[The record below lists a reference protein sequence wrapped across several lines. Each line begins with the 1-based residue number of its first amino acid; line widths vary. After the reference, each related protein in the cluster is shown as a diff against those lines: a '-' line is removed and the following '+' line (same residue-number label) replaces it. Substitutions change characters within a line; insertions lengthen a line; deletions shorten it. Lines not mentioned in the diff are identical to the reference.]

1 MLQFTLIY
9 TKLLMKGIQK
19 MVNFVM
25 IFKFEADT
33 FCLKITW

>member
-1 MLQFTLIY
+1 M
-9 TKLLMKGIQK
+9 KLLTKGIQK
-19 MVNFVM
+19 IMISFVM